1 MPSQDDLT
9 HLVEY
14 SRVQPSQLSW
24 VRSSSNTIQHLF
36 QSSSAIL
43 TSAWSSRENHHST
56 FYCYRTRTDWW
67 VHSHLYHSSEVL
79 RGTSI

>member
-24 VRSSSNTIQHLF
+24 VRSSSNTIQHF
-36 QSSSAIL
+36 SSLPLQFSLVLEAAERTI
-43 TSAWSSRENHHST
+43 TQHFTATEQEPTDEFIHT
-56 FYCYRTRTDWW
+56 FIIHQRFYEAQ
-67 VHSHLYHSSEVL
+67 V
-79 RGTSI
+79 